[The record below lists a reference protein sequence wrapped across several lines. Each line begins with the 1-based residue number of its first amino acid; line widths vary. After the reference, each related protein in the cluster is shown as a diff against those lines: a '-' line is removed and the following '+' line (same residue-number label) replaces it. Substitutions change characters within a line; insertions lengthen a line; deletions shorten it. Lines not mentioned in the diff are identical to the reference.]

1 MDTSDDACDSADD
14 WMSAVITKDSVVAI
28 RPNSASFYDY
38 FLFHVTSNGIEE
50 VTETSAS
57 DVYGNTYPM
66 GTKIVKGFYYEHVKT
81 NARGCFYKD
90 TSDKQA
96 LIPKGSIFYFG
107 IDMTKKKDLYFLP
120 QDTHED
126 ILCSV
131 SA

>member
-66 GTKIVKGFYYEHVKT
+66 GTT
-81 NARGCFYKD
+81 NARGCFYKNA
-90 TSDKQA
+90 SDKQA
-96 LIPKGSIFYFG
+96 LIPKGSILYFG